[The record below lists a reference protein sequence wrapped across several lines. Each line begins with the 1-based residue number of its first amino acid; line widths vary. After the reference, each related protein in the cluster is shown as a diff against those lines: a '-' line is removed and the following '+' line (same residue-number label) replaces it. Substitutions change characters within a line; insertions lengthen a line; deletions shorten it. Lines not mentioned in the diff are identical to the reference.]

1 MRLTEKI
8 RSNSFWIKDFLT
20 GSQVRRH
27 LKEIRSSLTS
37 SDIVSLKTQNENKI
51 RELIKHTISN
61 CNFYFRFKG
70 AELISDFPVINKTL
84 IKENQDSFIAR
95 NIRRKDMISITT
107 SGSTGTPFKTF
118 HDIKKKARNYAD
130 TLFFAE
136 MAGYELGH
144 RLVYLKIWVKQKMR
158 SRQQYWLQNI
168 VPVDVI
174 HFNEREIGRL
184 LKILESDKSTFS
196 VIGYASVLEE
206 ICKYLDKRNYGQVR
220 SNIRSMIAISETLNE
235 YTRASILRY
244 FRVPVVS
251 RYSNLENGIIA
262 QQKIHDNSHRYLINT
277 ASYYVE
283 ILKIDSDTPA
293 EDGELGR
300 IVVTDLYNY
309 ALPMIRYDT
318 GDIGAMDCDPLNS
331 ERKYLKTVEGRKLD
345 LLYDTAGNLI
355 SSFLVYKN
363 MWQYTEINQYQL
375 IQESDREYTF
385 RINATVQF
393 KKEEKLIA
401 EFKEFLG
408 KDASLRVEYVSE
420 IPLLSSGKRKK
431 IVSRLKKVN

>member
-8 RSNSFWIKDFLT
+8 RSNSFWVIDFLT

-27 LKEIRSSLTS
+27 LKEIRSSHIS

-51 RELIKHTISN
+51 SKLIRHAISN
-61 CNFYFRFKG
+61 CSFYSHFNG

-84 IKENQDSFIAR
+84 IKENQDSFMAG
-95 NIRRKDMISITT
+95 NIRRKDMMSITT

-118 HDIKKKARNYAD
+118 HDIKKKERNYAD
-130 TLFFAE
+130 ALFFAE

-174 HFNEREIGRL
+174 HFNEKEIVRL
-184 LKILESDKSTFS
+184 LESLESDKSTFS
-196 VIGYASVLEE
+196 ILGYASALEE
-206 ICKYLDKRNYGQVR
+206 ICKYLDKRNYSQVR
-220 SNIRSMIAISETLNE
+220 SDIRSVIAISETLNE

-262 QQKIHDNSHRYLINT
+262 QQKIHDDSHRYLINT

-283 ILKIDSDTPA
+283 VLKIDSDIPA

-318 GDIGAMDCDPLNS
+318 GDIGAMECDPLNC

-345 LLYDTAGNLI
+345 LLYDTTGNLI

-363 MWQYTEINQYQL
+363 MWQYTEIDQYQL
-375 IQESDREYTF
+375 IQESEKEYTF
-385 RINATVQF
+385 RINSTVPF

-408 KDASLRVEYVSE
+408 KDASFRVKYVSE

-431 IVSRLKKVN
+431 IVSRLKEVN